1 MKQSVLFIVILF
13 ATSSC
18 LKEDK
23 RSNDPRFISV
33 EEYIVLLKSG
43 NFDIWMIPIFEIS
56 DIPALLKHAR
66 NEQIITVNTTPS
78 WSSAFYAPTNVSMG
92 MMMLWTIEGARL
104 DVDHPSNSITVVD
117 AQYRVVSQS
126 KVANQY
132 ELWWSENKG
141 KTIEQLKKISP
152 FEGTDF
158 SWD

>member
-66 NEQIITVNTTPS
+66 NEQTQLVDLLLFVFFSLYTTSLKFELALEFIRPS
-78 WSSAFYAPTNVSMG
+78 PAKELRSA
-92 MMMLWTIEGARL
+92 L
-104 DVDHPSNSITVVD
+104 
-117 AQYRVVSQS
+117 
-126 KVANQY
+126 
-132 ELWWSENKG
+132 
-141 KTIEQLKKISP
+141 
-152 FEGTDF
+152 
-158 SWD
+158 